1 MWPWSELYAWP
12 PATSIFWPYPLWAAP
27 GPSGPPGDATLCSQQ
42 PLPCAEDGGTLQAA
56 AQTLRQIDPHI
67 QTGQTASCSFG
78 DMAWIDWILGWGW
91 MCQWPCR
98 ACLTPQVLGQGVC
111 YAWYCSCP
119 LLSPIKAWKNRVAS
133 SCVREW
139 VSQTTIL
146 RVGEAASWLFPA
158 LGLSPRC
165 IEITECV
172 LPAISHTH
180 FHPHQN
186 MYA

>member
-1 MWPWSELYAWP
+1 MWPWSELCAWP
-12 PATSIFWPYPLWAAP
+12 PATSSFWPYPLWAAP

-78 DMAWIDWILGWGW
+78 DMAWVDWILGWGW

-98 ACLTPQVLGQGVC
+98 ACLPPQVLGQGVC

-139 VSQTTIL
+139 VFQTMIL
-146 RVGEAASWLFPA
+146 RVGEAASWLFP
-158 LGLSPRC
+158 LGLSPHA
-165 IEITECV
+165 V
-172 LPAISHTH
+172 
-180 FHPHQN
+180 
-186 MYA
+186 